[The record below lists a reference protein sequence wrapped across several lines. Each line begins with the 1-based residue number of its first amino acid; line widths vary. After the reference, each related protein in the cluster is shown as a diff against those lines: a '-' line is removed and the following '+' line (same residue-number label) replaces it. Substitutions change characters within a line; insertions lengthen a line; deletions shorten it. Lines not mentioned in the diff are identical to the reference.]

1 MFTLKKYL
9 NSFFYKTSQYSQAG
23 QDIFAEELFGEGG
36 VYIDIG
42 SGEPAKFSNTYLL
55 EVKKRWKGFG
65 VDIGS
70 FNPIKAQELKNL
82 WTKYPERKN
91 KVYWED
97 AVSFDYKKALNE
109 NNLSLN
115 IDYLSCDIDP
125 QEKTFYAL
133 KKIISD
139 DVRPNLITFETD
151 LYCEKIDYSLLA
163 YNFLKPHGYKYGVK
177 NVYSNLNKKKIFETW
192 FIKNSINFQT
202 IDYKDWV
209 KK

>member
-1 MFTLKKYL
+1 MFILKKYL
-9 NSFFYKTSQYSQAG
+9 KSFFFKTSQYSQAG
-23 QDIFAEELFGEGG
+23 QDLFAEELFGESG
-36 VYIDIG
+36 VYIDVG
-42 SGEPAKFSNTYLL
+42 SGEPAKFSNTYML
-55 EVKKRWKGFG
+55 ETKKNWKGFG

-70 FNPIKAQELKNL
+70 FNPVKAQELKNL

-97 AVSFDYKKALNE
+97 AVTFNYKKALNE
-109 NNLSLN
+109 HNLSLN

-133 KKIISD
+133 KKVIFD
-139 DVRPNLITFETD
+139 GVRPNLITFETD
-151 LYCEKIDYSLLA
+151 LYREKNDYSLLA
-163 YNFLKPHGYKYGVK
+163 YDFLKPYGYKYAVK

-192 FIKNSINFQT
+192 FVKNSIKFET
-202 IDYKDWV
+202 IEYKDWV

>member
-9 NSFFYKTSQYSQAG
+9 YSFLYKTSQYSQAG
-23 QDIFAEELFGEGG
+23 QDIFAEELFGERG

-42 SGEPAKFSNTYLL
+42 SGEPAKFSNTYML
-55 EVKKRWKGFG
+55 EVKKKWKGFG
-65 VDIGS
+65 VDIGG
-70 FNPIKAQELKNL
+70 FNSAKAQELKNL

-91 KVYWED
+91 KIYWED
-97 AVSFDYKKALNE
+97 AVAFNYKKALSE
-109 NNLSLN
+109 HNLSLN

-151 LYCEKIDYSLLA
+151 LYREKKDYSLLA
-163 YNFLKPHGYKYGVK
+163 YDFLKPYGYKYAVK
-177 NVYSNLNKKKIFETW
+177 NVYSNLKKTKIFETW
-192 FIKNSINFQT
+192 FIKNSIKFET
-202 IDYKDWV
+202 IEYKDWV

>member
-9 NSFFYKTSQYSQAG
+9 NSFLYKTSQYSQAG
-23 QDIFAEELFGEGG
+23 QDIFAEELFGDSG
-36 VYIDIG
+36 VYIDVG
-42 SGEPAKFSNTYLL
+42 SGEPAKFSNTYML
-55 EVKKRWKGFG
+55 EVKKKWKGFG

-70 FNPIKAQELKNL
+70 LNPGKAQELKNL

-91 KVYWED
+91 KIYWED
-97 AVSFDYKKALNE
+97 AVTFNYKKALNDH
-109 NNLSLN
+109 NLSLN

-133 KKIISD
+133 KKVISD

-151 LYCEKIDYSLLA
+151 LYREKNDYSLLA
-163 YNFLKPHGYKYGVK
+163 YDFLKPYGYKYAVK
-177 NVYSNLNKKKIFETW
+177 NVYSSLKKKKIFETW
-192 FIKNSINFQT
+192 FVKNSVKFET
-202 IDYKDWV
+202 IEYKDWV